1 MNTYLRGFSLKT
13 QVMIPMIMT
22 LIVMSVGVLLS
33 SNGLKQAFVK
43 VTVSA
48 DELAE
53 QKDIISDIDDIAFR
67 MRIAAVYGLSELS
80 KLETLPS
87 HLDQSQQT
95 INSLIR
101 PLLSHSDLQKD
112 TRLLE
117 SVIKD
122 YITHAKQ
129 YVVPAARKNLQE
141 NPTDRDFMRQYD
153 QAISQFGTKGEAMIA
168 AIDSLSARMNTLTT
182 QSLTVSE
189 ARHDQVLS
197 RSTIGMF
204 ALLGLALVS
213 CWLIAGMIVAP
224 ISRLQETMREV
235 ASGNLLVKADTSGQD
250 EISALSQ
257 DVNTTVNKLHDTV
270 DSLVR
275 ISVDVASASTELAAV
290 MTQANVNSDQEKH
303 EVEQVASAVTELSS
317 TAENVNV
324 NAVEADSAS
333 RQANEM
339 AAQSLQMFEKN
350 DQANLQ
356 IASQLNEAA
365 TVVTSLQIQ
374 SEKIGSVIET
384 IRSISEQTN
393 LLALNAAIEAA
404 RAGESGR
411 GFAVVAD
418 EVRMLAAR
426 TQDSTQEIQN
436 IIEELQTQ
444 SGVANDSMQSS
455 LNTLMTNQELSVQ
468 VSDAIEGIA
477 QSVDNMAGINTQ
489 VATAAEEQSQ
499 VTADINRNITNIY
512 ELVSQNVAGITQSA
526 AASQELSQLAEE
538 QKSQLSFFEI

>member
-1 MNTYLRGFSLKT
+1 MNTFLRGFSLKT
-13 QVMIPMIMT
+13 QVMIPMLMT
-22 LIVMSVGVLLS
+22 LIVMSIGVLFS
-33 SNGLKQAFVK
+33 SNGLKEAFVN
-43 VTVSA
+43 VTESA

-67 MRIAAVYGLSELS
+67 MRIAAVYGLSEAS
-80 KLETLPS
+80 KLDTLSS
-87 HLDQSQQT
+87 HLDQSQQR
-95 INSLIR
+95 INSLMR
-101 PLLSHSDLQKD
+101 PLFNNSDLQQD
-112 TRLLE
+112 SRMLE
-117 SVIKD
+117 NAIKD
-122 YITHAKQ
+122 YIAHVKQ
-129 YVVPAARKNLQE
+129 NVVPVARKNLQDS
-141 NPTDRDFMRQYD
+141 PTDSGFIRQYD
-153 QAISQFGTKGEAMIA
+153 QAIAQFGVKGEAMIT
-168 AIDSLSARMNTLTT
+168 AIDTLSDRMNTLTT
-182 QSLTVSE
+182 QHLLASE
-189 ARHDQVLS
+189 ARHNQVLN
-197 RSTIGMF
+197 RSTVGMF
-204 ALLGLALVS
+204 VLLGLALVS
-213 CWLIAGMIVAP
+213 CLLIAGMIVAP

-235 ASGNLLVKADTSGQD
+235 ASGNLLVKADINGQD
-250 EISALSQ
+250 EIAALSK
-257 DVNTTVNKLHDTV
+257 DVNTTVSKLHDTV

-339 AAQSLQMFEKN
+339 ATQSLEMFQKN

-356 IASQLNEAA
+356 MASQLNEAA
-365 TVVTSLQIQ
+365 QVVTSLQIQ

-436 IIEELQTQ
+436 IIEDLQTQ
-444 SGVANDSMQSS
+444 SGVANESMQSS

-468 VSDAIEGIA
+468 VNDAIEGIA
-477 QSVDNMAGINTQ
+477 QSVDNMTGINTQ

-538 QKSQLSFFEI
+538 QRTQLSFFKI